1 MPKPFL
7 IGIEV
12 EEVALGLVMRKLNS
26 LPGVVKL
33 HMDLDLIGPKAKP
46 NGTDPHGKRRGR
58 PPGRPHRTFD
68 MTGEQAII
76 AMLKGKTMSIGEM
89 KDVFAAQG
97 RAPGSVNSCLFKVQK
112 QGAVVR
118 TGPNAY
124 ALAKTKSKTKPKPKP
139 KNKPKN
145 KPKPKTPKTKPTT
158 APEGA

>member
-118 TGPNAY
+118 TAPNTY
-124 ALAKTKSKTKPKPKP
+124 ALAKSKSKPKPKT
-139 KNKPKN
+139 KAKN